1 MKYIELKLTFVCV
14 AQSLDDED
22 AEVRRAC
29 VAMCIEMHSKLNDDE
44 RLFDEILKG
53 MKSGHQNLL
62 TYYFAKR
69 EGETTMMTTT
79 TTTTIPTAAAAT
91 VARQ

>member
-1 MKYIELKLTFVCV
+1 MSLTCLAALVRASKIASLEPQFARLGQLAVK
-14 AQSLDDED
+14 SLDDED

-29 VAMCIEMHSKLNDDE
+29 VSMCIEMHSKLRNDE
-44 RLFDEILKG
+44 RLFDQILKG

-69 EGETTMMTTT
+69 EGE
-79 TTTTIPTAAAAT
+79 
-91 VARQ
+91 ARK